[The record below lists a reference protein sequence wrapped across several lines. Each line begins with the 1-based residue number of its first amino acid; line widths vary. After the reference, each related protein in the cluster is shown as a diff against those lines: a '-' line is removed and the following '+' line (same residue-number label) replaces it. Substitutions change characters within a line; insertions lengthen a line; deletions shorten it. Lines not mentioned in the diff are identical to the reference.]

1 MSFLSSAAPKL
12 APWKVLLV
20 DDEPDI
26 HDITKL
32 TLSRFRLD
40 GRALT
45 FLHAYSGAEAKEI
58 LARETDIALV
68 FLDVVMEKEDS
79 GLEVARWMRKDL
91 DNQFTRIV
99 LRTGQPGQ
107 APEERVIVDYD
118 INDYKEKTEL
128 DRTKL
133 FTTTF
138 AALRAYRDIMKV
150 EEARRAQLNYREGL
164 ERVIAASAHIFQQR
178 NLKDFAS
185 GLLQQVVALLRL
197 EQSMLLRLSGA
208 SVITG
213 ETEYE
218 ILAQIGD
225 LGGDVIGP
233 ELIAQLD
240 DARRNRI
247 SRLHGDTYVGFF
259 PNISGKA
266 SLLVLKGVEEI
277 SDIDAQLLEVFCSG
291 VAIAFDNILLTQEIT
306 DTQAEL
312 ILRLGDVV
320 ESRSN
325 EAGNHVRR
333 MSQVC
338 HLLAQ
343 ASGMPE
349 DETAVLMHAAPM
361 HDIGKIAT
369 PDAVLLKPG
378 KLDAAEWEI
387 MKQHPTVGL
396 SILDGSSRPILKA
409 AAVIAH
415 QHHEKFDGSGYPQGL
430 KGHDIHLYAR
440 IVAVAD
446 VFDALSHKRC
456 YKDAWPMEQVTGP
469 PARSGGPPPRSGVCR
484 AADREYRQGGRDQPP
499 LAGLGVRPRFCCSGV
514 DPGVQP
520 RCAATNS
527 TGVGPAN
534 RKTGVR
540 PLRRRAFPC
549 AGCAETAG
557 DSAAPAP
564 ARSPPSPS
572 RPAARSPGCT
582 GYARPARC
590 RRCRAAS

>member
-1 MSFLSSAAPKL
+1 MSFLSSSAPKL

-40 GRALT
+40 GRGLT
-45 FLHAYSGAEAKEI
+45 FLHAYSGAQAKEV
-58 LARETDIALV
+58 LAREQDIALV
-68 FLDVVMEKEDS
+68 FLDVVMEREDS
-79 GLEVARWMRKDL
+79 GLEVARWMRQEL

-150 EEARRAQLNYREGL
+150 EDARRVQLTYREGL

-178 NLKDFAS
+178 NLRDFAS

-197 EQSMLLRLSGA
+197 EQSMLLRVAGA

-213 ETEYE
+213 ESQYE

-225 LGGDVIGP
+225 MGKHEIGP
-233 ELIAQLD
+233 ELVAQLD
-240 DARRNRI
+240 DARHNRI
-247 SRLHGDTYVGFF
+247 SRLHGDTYVGYF
-259 PNISGKA
+259 PNNSGKA
-266 SLLVLKGVEEI
+266 SLLVLRGVEEI
-277 SDIDAQLLEVFCSG
+277 SEIDVQLLDVFCSG
-291 VAIAFDNILLTQEIT
+291 VAIAFDNILLNQEIT

-333 MSQVC
+333 MAQVC
-338 HLLAQ
+338 HLLAEQ
-343 ASGMPE
+343 SGMSE

-378 KLDAAEWEI
+378 RLTPEEWEI

-396 SILDGSSRPILKA
+396 QILDGSQRPILKA

-415 QHHEKFDGSGYPQGL
+415 QHHEKWDGSGYPQGL
-430 KGHDIHLYAR
+430 KAEQIHPYAR

-446 VFDALSHKRC
+446 VFDALSHERC
-456 YKDAWPMEQVTGP
+456 YKEAWPVERVRDYLREVAGHHLDP
-469 PARSGGPPPRSGVCR
+469 HYVDILIKNIDK
-484 AADREYRQGGRDQPP
+484 AAEI
-499 LAGLGVRPRFCCSGV
+499 
-514 DPGVQP
+514 
-520 RCAATNS
+520 
-527 TGVGPAN
+527 N
-534 RKTGVR
+534 RLW
-540 PLRRRAFPC
+540 P
-549 AGCAETAG
+549 
-557 DSAAPAP
+557 D
-564 ARSPPSPS
+564 
-572 RPAARSPGCT
+572 
-582 GYARPARC
+582 
-590 RRCRAAS
+590 

>member
-1 MSFLSSAAPKL
+1 MSFLSSAAPKP

-40 GRALT
+40 ERSLT
-45 FLHAYSGAEAKEI
+45 FLDAYSGAEAKEI
-58 LARETDIALV
+58 LARESDIALV

-91 DNQFTRIV
+91 DNQFSRIV

-150 EEARRAQLNYREGL
+150 EDARRAQHTYREGL

-197 EQSMLLRLSGA
+197 EQSMLLRLAGA

-225 LGGDVIGP
+225 LGKDVISP
-233 ELIAQLD
+233 QLIAQLD

-247 SRLHGDTYVGFF
+247 SRLHGDTYVGYF
-259 PNISGKA
+259 PNNSGKA

-277 SDIDAQLLEVFCSG
+277 ADIDAQLLEVFCSG
-291 VAIAFDNILLTQEIT
+291 VAIAFDNILLNQEIT

-333 MSQVC
+333 MAQVC

-343 ASGMPE
+343 ASGLPE

-369 PDAVLLKPG
+369 PDSVLLKPG
-378 KLDAAEWEI
+378 KLTEEEWEI

-396 SILDGSSRPILKA
+396 SILDGSTRPILKA

-415 QHHEKFDGSGYPQGL
+415 QHHEKFDGTGYPQGL
-430 KGHDIHLYAR
+430 KGHDIHRYAR

-456 YKDAWPMEQVTGP
+456 YKDAWPIEQVMAHLRDVAGHHLDP
-469 PARSGGPPPRSGVCR
+469 
-484 AADREYRQGGRDQPP
+484 EYVELLIKNIDK
-499 LAGLGVRPRFCCSGV
+499 AVEI
-514 DPGVQP
+514 
-520 RCAATNS
+520 
-527 TGVGPAN
+527 N
-534 RKTGVR
+534 RNW
-540 PLRRRAFPC
+540 P
-549 AGCAETAG
+549 
-557 DSAAPAP
+557 D
-564 ARSPPSPS
+564 
-572 RPAARSPGCT
+572 
-582 GYARPARC
+582 
-590 RRCRAAS
+590 

>member
-40 GRALT
+40 GRGLS
-45 FLHAYSGAEAKEI
+45 FVHAYSGEEAKQV
-58 LARETDIALV
+58 LAREKDIALV
-68 FLDVVMEKEDS
+68 FLDVVMEREDS
-79 GLEVARWMRKDL
+79 GLEVARWMRQDL

-150 EEARRAQLNYREGL
+150 EDARRVQLTYREGL

-197 EQSMLLRLSGA
+197 EQSMLLRVAGA

-213 ETEYE
+213 ESRYE
-218 ILAQIGD
+218 ILARIGEMGESD
-225 LGGDVIGP
+225 IGP
-233 ELIAQLD
+233 ELVAQLD
-240 DARRNRI
+240 EARHNRI
-247 SRLHGDTYVGFF
+247 SKLHGDTYVGYF
-259 PNISGKA
+259 PNSSGKA
-266 SLLVLKGVEEI
+266 SLLVLKGVDEI
-277 SDIDAQLLEVFCSG
+277 SEIDVQLLDVFCSG
-291 VAIAFDNILLTQEIT
+291 VAIAFDNILLNQEIT

-333 MSQVC
+333 MAQVC
-338 HLLAQ
+338 HLLAEE
-343 ASGMPE
+343 SGMSE

-378 KLDAAEWEI
+378 RLTPEEWEI

-396 SILDGSSRPILKA
+396 QILDGSQRPILKA

-415 QHHEKFDGSGYPQGL
+415 QHHEKWDGSGYPQGL
-430 KGHDIHLYAR
+430 KGDQIHPYAR

-446 VFDALSHKRC
+446 VFDALTHERC
-456 YKDAWPMEQVTGP
+456 YKEAWPIEQVRDYLREVAGHHLDP
-469 PARSGGPPPRSGVCR
+469 HYVDILVKNLDK
-484 AADREYRQGGRDQPP
+484 ADDI
-499 LAGLGVRPRFCCSGV
+499 
-514 DPGVQP
+514 
-520 RCAATNS
+520 
-527 TGVGPAN
+527 N
-534 RKTGVR
+534 RR
-540 PLRRRAFPC
+540 WP
-549 AGCAETAG
+549 
-557 DSAAPAP
+557 D
-564 ARSPPSPS
+564 
-572 RPAARSPGCT
+572 
-582 GYARPARC
+582 
-590 RRCRAAS
+590 

>member
-1 MSFLSSAAPKL
+1 MSFLSPASPKL
-12 APWKVLLV
+12 PPWKILLV

-40 GRALT
+40 GRSLS
-45 FLHAYSGAEAKEI
+45 FVHAYSGAEAKQV
-58 LARETDIALV
+58 LAREADIALV

-79 GLEVARWMRKDL
+79 GLEVARWMREDL
-91 DNQFTRIV
+91 NNQFSRIV

-107 APEERVIVDYD
+107 APEERVIVNYD

-138 AALRAYRDIMKV
+138 AALRAYRDIMQV
-150 EEARRAQLNYREGL
+150 EEARLAQLNYREGL

-178 NLKDFAS
+178 NLRDFAS

-197 EQSMLLRLSGA
+197 ETSMLLRLRGA
-208 SVITG
+208 SAISG
-213 ETEYE
+213 EQDYE
-218 ILAQIGD
+218 VLARIGD
-225 LGGDVIGP
+225 EDGVILGP
-233 ELIAQLD
+233 ELLAQLD
-240 DARRNRI
+240 DAKSNKI
-247 SRLHGDTYVGFF
+247 SRLHGDTYVGYF
-259 PNISGKA
+259 PNSSGKA

-277 SDIDAQLLEVFCSG
+277 SAIDAQLLEVFCSG

-333 MSQVC
+333 MSEVC
-338 HLLAQ
+338 HLLAR
-343 ASGMPE
+343 AAGLPDE
-349 DETAVLMHAAPM
+349 ETAVLRHAAPM

-387 MKQHPTVGL
+387 MKQHPAVGL
-396 SILDGSSRPILKA
+396 SILDGSQRPILKA

-415 QHHEKFDGSGYPQGL
+415 QHHEKYDGSGYPQGL
-430 KGHDIHLYAR
+430 AGHAIHLYAR

-446 VFDALSHKRC
+446 VFDALMHKRC
-456 YKDAWPMEQVTGP
+456 YKDAWPVSQVVAHLREVSGRHLDP
-469 PARSGGPPPRSGVCR
+469 VYVELLIANIDQALAINAR
-484 AADREYRQGGRDQPP
+484 
-499 LAGLGVRPRFCCSGV
+499 
-514 DPGVQP
+514 
-520 RCAATNS
+520 
-527 TGVGPAN
+527 
-534 RKTGVR
+534 
-540 PLRRRAFPC
+540 FP
-549 AGCAETAG
+549 
-557 DSAAPAP
+557 D
-564 ARSPPSPS
+564 
-572 RPAARSPGCT
+572 
-582 GYARPARC
+582 
-590 RRCRAAS
+590 

>member
-1 MSFLSSAAPKL
+1 MSFLSAAAPKL

-45 FLHAYSGAEAKEI
+45 FLHAYSGVEAKEI
-58 LARETDIALV
+58 LAREENIALV
-68 FLDVVMEKEDS
+68 FLDVVMEREDS
-79 GLEVARWMRKDL
+79 GLEVARWMRQDL

-150 EEARRAQLNYREGL
+150 EDARRVQQSYREGL
-164 ERVIAASAHIFQQR
+164 ERVIAASSHIFQQR

-197 EQSMLLRLSGA
+197 EQSMLLRVAGA

-213 ETEYE
+213 ESRYE
-218 ILAQIGD
+218 ILARIGD
-225 LGGDVIGP
+225 MGESDIGP
-233 ELIAQLD
+233 ELVAQLD
-240 DARRNRI
+240 EARHNRI
-247 SRLHGDTYVGFF
+247 SKLHGDTYVGYF
-259 PNISGKA
+259 PNKGGKA
-266 SLLVLKGVEEI
+266 SLLVLRGVDEI
-277 SDIDAQLLEVFCSG
+277 SEIDVQLLDVFCSG
-291 VAIAFDNILLTQEIT
+291 VAIAFDNILLNQEIT

-333 MSQVC
+333 MAQVC

-343 ASGMPE
+343 ESVMSE
-349 DETAVLMHAAPM
+349 D
-361 HDIGKIAT
+361 
-369 PDAVLLKPG
+369 
-378 KLDAAEWEI
+378 
-387 MKQHPTVGL
+387 
-396 SILDGSSRPILKA
+396 
-409 AAVIAH
+409 
-415 QHHEKFDGSGYPQGL
+415 
-430 KGHDIHLYAR
+430 
-440 IVAVAD
+440 
-446 VFDALSHKRC
+446 
-456 YKDAWPMEQVTGP
+456 
-469 PARSGGPPPRSGVCR
+469 
-484 AADREYRQGGRDQPP
+484 
-499 LAGLGVRPRFCCSGV
+499 
-514 DPGVQP
+514 
-520 RCAATNS
+520 
-527 TGVGPAN
+527 
-534 RKTGVR
+534 
-540 PLRRRAFPC
+540 
-549 AGCAETAG
+549 
-557 DSAAPAP
+557 
-564 ARSPPSPS
+564 
-572 RPAARSPGCT
+572 
-582 GYARPARC
+582 
-590 RRCRAAS
+590 

>member
-1 MSFLSSAAPKL
+1 MSFLSSSAPKL

-40 GRALT
+40 GRALS
-45 FLHAYSGAEAKEI
+45 FVHAYSGAEAKEV
-58 LARETDIALV
+58 LAREKDIALV
-68 FLDVVMEKEDS
+68 FLDVVMEREDS
-79 GLEVARWMRKDL
+79 GLEVARWMRQEL

-150 EEARRAQLNYREGL
+150 EDARRVQQTYREGL

-178 NLKDFAS
+178 NLKDFAN

-197 EQSMLLRLSGA
+197 EQSMLLRLKAA

-213 ETEYE
+213 QSQYE

-225 LGGDVIGP
+225 MGGDEIGP
-233 ELIAQLD
+233 ELLGQLD
-240 DARRNRI
+240 EARHNRI
-247 SRLHGDTYVGFF
+247 SLLNGDTWVGYF
-259 PNISGKA
+259 PNNNSGKA
-266 SLLVLKGVEEI
+266 SLLVLKGVDEI

-291 VAIAFDNILLTQEIT
+291 VAIAFDNILLNQEIT

-333 MSQVC
+333 MAQVC
-338 HLLAQ
+338 HMLAQ
-343 ASGMPE
+343 ASGMPD

-361 HDIGKIAT
+361 HDVGKIAT

-378 KLDAAEWEI
+378 RLTPDEWEI

-396 SILDGSSRPILKA
+396 QILDGSQRPILKA

-415 QHHEKFDGSGYPQGL
+415 QHHEKWDGSGYPQGL
-430 KGHDIHLYAR
+430 KGEQIHPYAR

-446 VFDALSHKRC
+446 VFDALTHERC
-456 YKDAWPMEQVTGP
+456 YKEAWPIGQVRDYLREVAGKHLDP
-469 PARSGGPPPRSGVCR
+469 HYVELLIQNIDK
-484 AADREYRQGGRDQPP
+484 ADE
-499 LAGLGVRPRFCCSGV
+499 V
-514 DPGVQP
+514 
-520 RCAATNS
+520 
-527 TGVGPAN
+527 N
-534 RKTGVR
+534 RLW
-540 PLRRRAFPC
+540 P
-549 AGCAETAG
+549 
-557 DSAAPAP
+557 D
-564 ARSPPSPS
+564 
-572 RPAARSPGCT
+572 
-582 GYARPARC
+582 
-590 RRCRAAS
+590 

>member
-26 HDITKL
+26 HDVTKL

-40 GRALT
+40 DRSLT
-45 FLHAYSGAEAKEI
+45 FLHAYNGAEAKEI
-58 LARETDIALV
+58 LARESDIALV

-79 GLEVARWMRKDL
+79 GLEVARWMRKDHG
-91 DNQFTRIV
+91 NQFTRIV

-150 EEARRAQLNYREGL
+150 EEARLTQLNYREGL

-218 ILAQIGD
+218 ILASIGN
-225 LGGDVIGP
+225 LGRDVICP
-233 ELIAQLD
+233 QLIAQLD

-247 SRLHGDTYVGFF
+247 SRLHGDTYVGYF
-259 PNISGKA
+259 PNNSGKA
-266 SLLVLKGVEEI
+266 SLLVLKGVDEI
-277 SDIDAQLLEVFCSG
+277 SDMDTQLLEVFCSG
-291 VAIAFDNILLTQEIT
+291 VAIAFDNILLNQEIT

-333 MSQVC
+333 MSQIC
-338 HLLAQ
+338 YLLAQ
-343 ASGMPE
+343 ASGLPD

-369 PDAVLLKPG
+369 PDSVLLKPG

-456 YKDAWPMEQVTGP
+456 YKDAWPVEQVT
-469 PARSGGPPPRSGVCR
+469 AHLREVSGHH
-484 AADREYRQGGRDQPP
+484 
-499 LAGLGVRPRFCCSGV
+499 L
-514 DPGVQP
+514 DPVY
-520 RCAATNS
+520 
-527 TGVGPAN
+527 VELLIAN
-534 RKTGVR
+534 IDKAIAINKNW
-540 PLRRRAFPC
+540 P
-549 AGCAETAG
+549 
-557 DSAAPAP
+557 D
-564 ARSPPSPS
+564 
-572 RPAARSPGCT
+572 
-582 GYARPARC
+582 
-590 RRCRAAS
+590 

>member
-1 MSFLSSAAPKL
+1 MPFLSSAAPKP

-40 GRALT
+40 DRGLA

-91 DNQFTRIV
+91 DNQFSRIV

-150 EEARRAQLNYREGL
+150 EEARRVQHTYREGL

-225 LGGDVIGP
+225 FGKDVISP
-233 ELIAQLD
+233 QLIAQLD

-247 SRLHGDTYVGFF
+247 SRLHGDTYVGYF
-259 PNISGKA
+259 PNNSGKA

-291 VAIAFDNILLTQEIT
+291 VAIAFDNILLNQEIT

-320 ESRSN
+320 ESRSH

-343 ASGMPE
+343 ASGLAE

-369 PDAVLLKPG
+369 PDSVLLKPG
-378 KLDAAEWEI
+378 KLTPEEWEI

-415 QHHEKFDGSGYPQGL
+415 QHHEKYDGTGYPQGL
-430 KGHDIHLYAR
+430 KGEAIHRYAR

-456 YKDAWPMEQVTGP
+456 YKKAWPIDQVT
-469 PARSGGPPPRSGVCR
+469 AHL
-484 AADREYRQGGRDQPP
+484 REV
-499 LAGLGVRPRFCCSGV
+499 AGHHL
-514 DPGVQP
+514 DPEYVELLIKNMDK
-520 RCAATNS
+520 A
-527 TGVGPAN
+527 VEIN
-534 RKTGVR
+534 RR
-540 PLRRRAFPC
+540 WP
-549 AGCAETAG
+549 
-557 DSAAPAP
+557 D
-564 ARSPPSPS
+564 
-572 RPAARSPGCT
+572 
-582 GYARPARC
+582 
-590 RRCRAAS
+590 

>member
-1 MSFLSSAAPKL
+1 MSFLSSSAPKL

-40 GRALT
+40 ERALT
-45 FLHAYSGAEAKEI
+45 FLHAYNGVEAKEI
-58 LARETDIALV
+58 LAGESDIALV

-79 GLEVARWMRKDL
+79 GLEVARWMREDL
-91 DNQFTRIV
+91 NNQFTRIV

-107 APEERVIVDYD
+107 APEERVIVNYD

-164 ERVIAASAHIFQQR
+164 ERVIAASAHIFKQR

-197 EQSMLLRLSGA
+197 EQSVLLRVAGVSL
-208 SVITG
+208 ITG
-213 ETEYE
+213 ESHYE
-218 ILAQIGD
+218 VLAQIGD
-225 LGGDVIGP
+225 LGAGMLGP
-233 ELIAQLD
+233 EMISQLD
-240 DARRNRI
+240 DARSNRI
-247 SRLHGDTYVGFF
+247 SRLHGDTYVGYF
-259 PNISGKA
+259 PNSSGKA
-266 SLLVLKGVEEI
+266 SLLVLKGVEDI
-277 SDIDAQLLEVFCSG
+277 SEIDAQLLQVFCSG
-291 VAIAFDNILLTQEIT
+291 VAIAFDNILLNQEIT

-320 ESRSN
+320 ESRSA

-333 MSQVC
+333 MAQVC
-338 HLLAQ
+338 RLLAQ
-343 ASGMPE
+343 AAGLPE
-349 DETAVLMHAAPM
+349 EETAVLMHAAPM

-396 SILDGSSRPILKA
+396 SILDGSQRPILKA

-415 QHHEKFDGSGYPQGL
+415 QHHEKYDGSGYPQGL
-430 KGHDIHLYAR
+430 KGDDIHTYAR

-456 YKDAWPMEQVTGP
+456 YKDAWPIEQVM
-469 PARSGGPPPRSGVCR
+469 AHM
-484 AADREYRQGGRDQPP
+484 REV
-499 LAGLGVRPRFCCSGV
+499 AGTHL
-514 DPGVQP
+514 DPHYVELLVSQIDKAMEINQRWP
-520 RCAATNS
+520 
-527 TGVGPAN
+527 
-534 RKTGVR
+534 
-540 PLRRRAFPC
+540 
-549 AGCAETAG
+549 
-557 DSAAPAP
+557 D
-564 ARSPPSPS
+564 
-572 RPAARSPGCT
+572 
-582 GYARPARC
+582 
-590 RRCRAAS
+590 

>member
-1 MSFLSSAAPKL
+1 MVFLSSATPKL

-32 TLSRFRLD
+32 TLTRFRLD

-45 FLHAYSGAEAKEI
+45 FLHAYSGAEAKEV
-58 LARETDIALV
+58 LAREKDIALV
-68 FLDVVMEKEDS
+68 FLDVVMEREDS
-79 GLEVARWMRKDL
+79 GLEVARWLRQDQ

-150 EEARRAQLNYREGL
+150 EDARRTQQNYREGL
-164 ERVIAASAHIFQQR
+164 ERVIAASGHLFRQR

-185 GLLQQVVALLRL
+185 GLLQQVVALLQL
-197 EQSMLLRLSGA
+197 EQSMLLRVAGA
-208 SVITG
+208 SVIAG
-213 ETEYE
+213 ESRYE
-218 ILAQIGD
+218 VLARIGD
-225 LGGDVIGP
+225 VGEEDIGP
-233 ELIAQLD
+233 ELIARLD
-240 DARRNRI
+240 EARHNRI
-247 SRLHGDTYVGFF
+247 SKLHGDTYVGYF
-259 PNISGKA
+259 PNNSGKA
-266 SLLVLKGVEEI
+266 SLLVLKGVDELSEI
-277 SDIDAQLLEVFCSG
+277 DVQLLDVFCTG
-291 VAIAFDNILLTQEIT
+291 VAIAFDNILLNQEIT

-320 ESRSN
+320 ESRSH

-333 MSQVC
+333 MAQIC
-338 HLLAQ
+338 HMLALE
-343 ASGMPE
+343 SGMTE
-349 DETAVLMHAAPM
+349 EETAVLMHAAPM

-378 KLDAAEWEI
+378 RLTPEEWEI

-396 SILDGSSRPILKA
+396 QILDGSQRPILKA

-415 QHHEKFDGSGYPQGL
+415 QHHEKWDGSGYPQGL
-430 KGHDIHLYAR
+430 KGGQIHPYAR

-446 VFDALSHKRC
+446 VFDALTHARC
-456 YKDAWPMEQVTGP
+456 YKEAWPIDQVRDYLRDVAGKHLDP
-469 PARSGGPPPRSGVCR
+469 DYVDK
-484 AADREYRQGGRDQPP
+484 ADE
-499 LAGLGVRPRFCCSGV
+499 V
-514 DPGVQP
+514 
-520 RCAATNS
+520 
-527 TGVGPAN
+527 N
-534 RKTGVR
+534 RR
-540 PLRRRAFPC
+540 WP
-549 AGCAETAG
+549 
-557 DSAAPAP
+557 D
-564 ARSPPSPS
+564 
-572 RPAARSPGCT
+572 
-582 GYARPARC
+582 
-590 RRCRAAS
+590 

>member
-1 MSFLSSAAPKL
+1 MTFLSSAAPKL

-32 TLSRFRLD
+32 TLQRFRLD
-40 GRALT
+40 ERALT
-45 FLHAYSGAEAKEI
+45 FLHAYSGAEAKVI
-58 LARETDIALV
+58 LARESDIALV

-79 GLEVARWMRKDL
+79 GLEVARWMRQDL
-91 DNQFTRIV
+91 GNQFTRIV

-107 APEERVIVDYD
+107 APEERVIVNYD

-150 EEARRAQLNYREGL
+150 EDARRVQSTYREGL

-208 SVITG
+208 SMITG
-213 ETEYE
+213 EAQYE
-218 ILAQIGD
+218 VLAQIGD
-225 LGGDVIGP
+225 ISANMLGP
-233 ELIAQLD
+233 ELLAQLD
-240 DARRNRI
+240 DARSNRI
-247 SRLHGDTYVGFF
+247 SRLHGDTFVGYF
-259 PNISGKA
+259 PNASGKA
-266 SLLVLKGVEEI
+266 SLLVLKGVDEI
-277 SDIDAQLLEVFCSG
+277 SEIDSQLLEVFCSG
-291 VAIAFDNILLTQEIT
+291 VAIAFDNILLNQEIT

-320 ESRSN
+320 ESRSK

-333 MSQVC
+333 MAQVC
-338 HLLAQ
+338 RLLAQ
-343 ASGMPE
+343 QSGMPD

-378 KLDAAEWEI
+378 KLDAQEWEV
-387 MKQHPTVGL
+387 MKQHPAVGL

-409 AAVIAH
+409 AAIIAY
-415 QHHEKFDGSGYPQGL
+415 QHHEKYDGSGYPQG
-430 KGHDIHLYAR
+430 
-440 IVAVAD
+440 
-446 VFDALSHKRC
+446 
-456 YKDAWPMEQVTGP
+456 
-469 PARSGGPPPRSGVCR
+469 
-484 AADREYRQGGRDQPP
+484 
-499 LAGLGVRPRFCCSGV
+499 
-514 DPGVQP
+514 
-520 RCAATNS
+520 S
-527 TGVGPAN
+527 T
-534 RKTGVR
+534 
-540 PLRRRAFPC
+540 LR
-549 AGCAETAG
+549 
-557 DSAAPAP
+557 
-564 ARSPPSPS
+564 
-572 RPAARSPGCT
+572 
-582 GYARPARC
+582 
-590 RRCRAAS
+590 

>member
-1 MSFLSSAAPKL
+1 MSFLTSTAPKP
-12 APWKVLLV
+12 APWKILLV

-40 GRALT
+40 ERALT
-45 FLHAYSGAEAKEI
+45 FLHAYSGAEAKQI
-58 LARETDIALV
+58 LERESDIALV
-68 FLDVVMEKEDS
+68 FLDVVMEREDS
-79 GLEVARWMRKDL
+79 GLEVARWMRKEL

-150 EEARRAQLNYREGL
+150 EEARRAQTSYREGL

-197 EQSMLLRLSGA
+197 EQSMLLRLSAA

-213 ETEYE
+213 EAQYE
-218 ILAQIGD
+218 VLAQIGD
-225 LGGDVIGP
+225 VDSDVITS
-233 ELIAQLD
+233 ELVAQLD
-240 DARRNRI
+240 DARSNRI
-247 SRLHGDTYVGFF
+247 SRLHGNTYVGYF
-259 PNISGKA
+259 PNASGKA

-277 SDIDAQLLEVFCSG
+277 SEIDTQLLQVFCSG
-291 VAIAFDNILLTQEIT
+291 VAIAFDNILLNQEIT

-320 ESRSN
+320 ESRSH

-333 MSQVC
+333 MAQVC

-343 ASGMPE
+343 ASGLPE

-378 KLDAAEWEI
+378 KLTPEEWEI

-396 SILDGSSRPILKA
+396 SILDGSTRPILKA

-415 QHHEKFDGSGYPQGL
+415 QHHEKYDGSGYPQGL
-430 KGHDIHLYAR
+430 KGEHIHRYAR

-446 VFDALSHKRC
+446 VFDALSHSRC
-456 YKDAWPMEQVTGP
+456 YKAAWPISQVT
-469 PARSGGPPPRSGVCR
+469 
-484 AADREYRQGGRDQPP
+484 DHLREV
-499 LAGLGVRPRFCCSGV
+499 AGHHL
-514 DPGVQP
+514 DPYYVKLLIENIDK
-520 RCAATNS
+520 A
-527 TGVGPAN
+527 VEIN
-534 RKTGVR
+534 RR
-540 PLRRRAFPC
+540 WP
-549 AGCAETAG
+549 
-557 DSAAPAP
+557 D
-564 ARSPPSPS
+564 
-572 RPAARSPGCT
+572 
-582 GYARPARC
+582 
-590 RRCRAAS
+590 

>member
-1 MSFLSSAAPKL
+1 MSFLSSAAPKV

-26 HDITKL
+26 HDVTKL

-40 GRALT
+40 GRPLS
-45 FLHAYSGAEAKEI
+45 FVHAYSGAQAKEV
-58 LARETDIALV
+58 LAREKDIALV
-68 FLDVVMEKEDS
+68 FLDVVMEREDS
-79 GLEVARWMRKDL
+79 GLEVARWMRQDL

-178 NLKDFAS
+178 NLKDFAN
-185 GLLQQVVALLRL
+185 GLLQQVLALLRL
-197 EQSMLLRLSGA
+197 EQSMLVRVSAA

-213 ETEYE
+213 ESTYE
-218 ILAQIGD
+218 VLAQIGE
-225 LGGDVIGP
+225 LEGDILTP
-233 ELIAQLD
+233 ELVTRLD
-240 DARRNRI
+240 EARHNRI
-247 SRLHGDTYVGFF
+247 SKLHGDTYVGYF
-259 PNISGKA
+259 PNSSGKA

-277 SDIDAQLLEVFCSG
+277 SEIDAQLLEVFCSG
-291 VAIAFDNILLTQEIT
+291 VAIAFDNILLNQEIT

-338 HLLAQ
+338 HMLAS
-343 ASGMPE
+343 AAGMPE

-369 PDAVLLKPG
+369 PDSVLLKPG
-378 KLDAAEWEI
+378 KLTEDEWEI
-387 MKQHPTVGL
+387 MKQHPNVGL
-396 SILDGSSRPILKA
+396 SILNGSSRPILKA

-415 QHHEKFDGSGYPQGL
+415 QHHEKYDGTGYPQGL
-430 KGHDIHLYAR
+430 KGEDIHPYAR

-456 YKDAWPMEQVTGP
+456 YKDAWPTEQVVGYL
-469 PARSGGPPPRSGVCR
+469 RE
-484 AADREYRQGGRDQPP
+484 AAGRHLD
-499 LAGLGVRPRFCCSGV
+499 PRFV
-514 DPGVQP
+514 DLLIKNIDKALEINQRWPG
-520 RCAATNS
+520 
-527 TGVGPAN
+527 
-534 RKTGVR
+534 
-540 PLRRRAFPC
+540 
-549 AGCAETAG
+549 
-557 DSAAPAP
+557 
-564 ARSPPSPS
+564 
-572 RPAARSPGCT
+572 
-582 GYARPARC
+582 
-590 RRCRAAS
+590 

>member
-1 MSFLSSAAPKL
+1 MSFLSPAAPKL

-26 HDITKL
+26 HDVTKL
-32 TLSRFRLD
+32 TLTRFRLD
-40 GRALT
+40 ERALS

-185 GLLQQVVALLRL
+185 GLLQQVVALLRF

-218 ILAQIGD
+218 VLARIGD

-233 ELIAQLD
+233 ELLAQLD

-247 SRLHGDTYVGFF
+247 SRLHGDTYVGYF
-259 PNISGKA
+259 PNHSGKA

-291 VAIAFDNILLTQEIT
+291 VAIAFDNILLNQEIT

-320 ESRSN
+320 ESRSH

-338 HLLAQ
+338 HLLAL
-343 ASGMPE
+343 ASGLPE

-378 KLDAAEWEI
+378 KLTPDEWEI
-387 MKQHPTVGL
+387 MKQHPNVGL
-396 SILDGSSRPILKA
+396 SILDGSTRPILKA

-415 QHHEKFDGSGYPQGL
+415 QHHEKYDGTGYPQGL
-430 KGHDIHLYAR
+430 KGLDIHPYAR

-456 YKDAWPMEQVTGP
+456 YKDAWPIEQVVGHL
-469 PARSGGPPPRSGVCR
+469 
-484 AADREYRQGGRDQPP
+484 REVAGHHLDPHYVELLIANIDQ
-499 LAGLGVRPRFCCSGV
+499 AV
-514 DPGVQP
+514 DI
-520 RCAATNS
+520 
-527 TGVGPAN
+527 N
-534 RKTGVR
+534 RR
-540 PLRRRAFPC
+540 WP
-549 AGCAETAG
+549 
-557 DSAAPAP
+557 D
-564 ARSPPSPS
+564 
-572 RPAARSPGCT
+572 
-582 GYARPARC
+582 
-590 RRCRAAS
+590 

>member
-1 MSFLSSAAPKL
+1 MSFLSAATPKL

-40 GRALT
+40 GRPLT
-45 FLHAYSGAEAKEI
+45 FLHAYSGDEAKQV
-58 LARETDIALV
+58 LARESNIALV

-79 GLEVARWMRKDL
+79 GLEVARWMRQDQ

-107 APEERVIVDYD
+107 APEERVIVNYD

-150 EEARRAQLNYREGL
+150 EEARHAQASYREGL

-178 NLKDFAS
+178 NLKDFAN

-197 EQSMLLRLSGA
+197 DQSMLLRLRGA

-213 ETEYE
+213 ESEYE
-218 ILAQIGD
+218 VLAQIGD
-225 LGGDVIGP
+225 IGDAARLEP
-233 ELIAQLD
+233 ELLAQLD
-240 DARRNRI
+240 HARSNRI
-247 SRLHGDTYVGFF
+247 SHLAGDTYVGYF
-259 PNISGKA
+259 PNTSGKA
-266 SLLVLKGVEEI
+266 SLLVLRGVEEI
-277 SDIDAQLLEVFCSG
+277 SEIDAQLLEVFCSG

-312 ILRLGDVV
+312 IMRLGDVV

-333 MSQVC
+333 MSEIC
-338 HLLAQ
+338 GLLAT
-343 ASGMPE
+343 ADGMPE
-349 DETAVLMHAAPM
+349 DERAVLKHAAPM

-387 MKQHPTVGL
+387 MKQHPAVGL

-430 KGHDIHLYAR
+430 VGHNIHKYAR

-456 YKDAWPMEQVTGP
+456 YKEAWPVEEVTTHLREVAGHHLDP
-469 PARSGGPPPRSGVCR
+469 VYVEHLIQNMDR
-484 AADREYRQGGRDQPP
+484 AQEIIKRWPD
-499 LAGLGVRPRFCCSGV
+499 
-514 DPGVQP
+514 
-520 RCAATNS
+520 
-527 TGVGPAN
+527 
-534 RKTGVR
+534 
-540 PLRRRAFPC
+540 
-549 AGCAETAG
+549 
-557 DSAAPAP
+557 
-564 ARSPPSPS
+564 
-572 RPAARSPGCT
+572 
-582 GYARPARC
+582 
-590 RRCRAAS
+590 

>member
-1 MSFLSSAAPKL
+1 MSFLSSATPKL

-45 FLHAYSGAEAKEI
+45 FLHAYTGAEAKDV
-58 LARETDIALV
+58 LARESDIALV
-68 FLDVVMEKEDS
+68 FLDVVMENDDS
-79 GLEVARWMRKDL
+79 GLEVARWMREDL
-91 DNQFTRIV
+91 GNQFTRIV

-107 APEERVIVDYD
+107 APEERVIVNYD

-150 EEARRAQLNYREGL
+150 EEARLLQANYREGL

-197 EQSMLLRLSGA
+197 EKSMLLRLSGA

-213 ETEYE
+213 ESEYE

-225 LGGDVIGP
+225 IGDTMLGP
-233 ELIAQLD
+233 ELMAQLD
-240 DARRNRI
+240 DARSNRI
-247 SRLHGDTYVGFF
+247 SRLHGDTFVGYF
-259 PNISGKA
+259 PNSSGKA

-277 SDIDAQLLEVFCSG
+277 ADIDAQLLEVFCSG

-312 ILRLGDVV
+312 IMRLGDVV

-338 HLLAQ
+338 HMLAQ

-378 KLDAAEWEI
+378 KLTPEEWDI

-430 KGHDIHLYAR
+430 MGPDIHVYAR

-456 YKDAWPMEQVTGP
+456 YKEAWPVDEVV
-469 PARSGGPPPRSGVCR
+469 AHLREVSGQHLDPVFVELLIANID
-484 AADREYRQGGRDQPP
+484 AAVEI
-499 LAGLGVRPRFCCSGV
+499 
-514 DPGVQP
+514 
-520 RCAATNS
+520 
-527 TGVGPAN
+527 N
-534 RKTGVR
+534 RR
-540 PLRRRAFPC
+540 WP
-549 AGCAETAG
+549 
-557 DSAAPAP
+557 D
-564 ARSPPSPS
+564 
-572 RPAARSPGCT
+572 
-582 GYARPARC
+582 
-590 RRCRAAS
+590 

>member
-1 MSFLSSAAPKL
+1 MS
-12 APWKVLLV
+12 
-20 DDEPDI
+20 
-26 HDITKL
+26 
-32 TLSRFRLD
+32 
-40 GRALT
+40 
-45 FLHAYSGAEAKEI
+45 
-58 LARETDIALV
+58 
-68 FLDVVMEKEDS
+68 
-79 GLEVARWMRKDL
+79 
-91 DNQFTRIV
+91 RIV

-107 APEERVIVDYD
+107 APEERVIVNYD

-178 NLKDFAS
+178 NLKDFAN

-197 EQSMLLRLSGA
+197 EHSMLLRLRGATAISG
-208 SVITG
+208 SND
-213 ETEYE
+213 YE

-225 LGGDVIGP
+225 DDTTLLTPDV
-233 ELIAQLD
+233 LAQLD
-240 DARRNRI
+240 EAKSNKI
-247 SRLHGDTYVGFF
+247 SRVHGDTYVGYF
-259 PNISGKA
+259 PNSSGKA

-277 SDIDAQLLEVFCSG
+277 SDIDAKLLEVFCSG

-333 MSQVC
+333 MAEVC
-338 HLLAQ
+338 SLLAS
-343 ASGMPE
+343 AAGMSE
-349 DETAVLMHAAPM
+349 DETAVLRHAAPM

-387 MKQHPTVGL
+387 MKQHPAVGL
-396 SILDGSSRPILKA
+396 SILDGSQRPILKA

-415 QHHEKFDGSGYPQGL
+415 QHHEKYDGSGYPQGL
-430 KGHDIHLYAR
+430 RGDAIHLYAR

-446 VFDALSHKRC
+446 VFDALMHKRC
-456 YKDAWPMEQVTGP
+456 YKDAWPVAEAVAYLREVSGTHLDPVYVELLCQNIEQ
-469 PARSGGPPPRSGVCR
+469 ALLIN
-484 AADREYRQGGRDQPP
+484 E
-499 LAGLGVRPRFCCSGV
+499 RFP
-514 DPGVQP
+514 D
-520 RCAATNS
+520 
-527 TGVGPAN
+527 
-534 RKTGVR
+534 
-540 PLRRRAFPC
+540 
-549 AGCAETAG
+549 
-557 DSAAPAP
+557 
-564 ARSPPSPS
+564 
-572 RPAARSPGCT
+572 
-582 GYARPARC
+582 
-590 RRCRAAS
+590 

>member
-1 MSFLSSAAPKL
+1 MSFLSSGAPKL

-40 GRALT
+40 GRALS
-45 FLHAYSGAEAKEI
+45 FLHAYSGEEAKAV
-58 LARETDIALV
+58 LAAESDIALV
-68 FLDVVMEKEDS
+68 FLDVVMEQEDS
-79 GLEVARWMRKDL
+79 GLEVARWMRQEL

-150 EEARRAQLNYREGL
+150 EEARRIQHSYREGL
-164 ERVIAASAHIFQQR
+164 ERVIAASTHIFKQR
-178 NLKDFAS
+178 NLKDFAC

-197 EQSMLLRLSGA
+197 EQSMLLRIKAA

-213 ETEYE
+213 ESQYE

-225 LGGDVIGP
+225 IGGDVISP

-240 DARRNRI
+240 EARSNRI
-247 SRLHGDTYVGFF
+247 SKLQGDTYVGYF
-259 PNISGKA
+259 PNSSGKA
-266 SLLVLKGVEEI
+266 SLLVLKGVDEI
-277 SDIDAQLLEVFCSG
+277 SEIDAQLLEVFCSG
-291 VAIAFDNILLTQEIT
+291 VAIAFDNILLNQEIT

-333 MSQVC
+333 MSQIC
-338 HLLAQ
+338 YLLAQ
-343 ASGMPE
+343 EAGLSE

-378 KLDAAEWEI
+378 KLTPEEWDI

-396 SILDGSSRPILKA
+396 QILDGSQRPILKA

-415 QHHEKFDGSGYPQGL
+415 QHHEKYDGSGYPQGL
-430 KGHDIHLYAR
+430 KGEQIHPYAR

-446 VFDALSHKRC
+446 VFDALSHERC
-456 YKDAWPMEQVTGP
+456 YKQAWPVERVT
-469 PARSGGPPPRSGVCR
+469 SYL
-484 AADREYRQGGRDQPP
+484 REV
-499 LAGLGVRPRFCCSGV
+499 AGQHLDPYYV
-514 DPGVQP
+514 DLLIRNMDKAVEI
-520 RCAATNS
+520 NS
-527 TGVGPAN
+527 RWP
-534 RKTGVR
+534 
-540 PLRRRAFPC
+540 
-549 AGCAETAG
+549 
-557 DSAAPAP
+557 D
-564 ARSPPSPS
+564 
-572 RPAARSPGCT
+572 
-582 GYARPARC
+582 
-590 RRCRAAS
+590 

>member
-1 MSFLSSAAPKL
+1 LEFANMSFLSSATPKL
-12 APWKVLLV
+12 APWRILLV

-32 TLSRFRLD
+32 TLSRFRLE
-40 GRALT
+40 GRALA
-45 FLHAYSGAEAKEI
+45 FLHAYSGAEAKEV
-58 LARETDIALV
+58 LAKEKDIALV

-79 GLEVARWMRKDL
+79 GLEVARWMRQDL

-150 EEARRAQLNYREGL
+150 EEARQQQLHYREGL

-178 NLKDFAS
+178 NLKDFAN

-197 EQSMLLRLSGA
+197 EQSMLLRLRGA
-208 SVITG
+208 TAVSG
-213 ETEYE
+213 ETAYE
-218 ILAQIGD
+218 VLAQIGQD
-225 LGGDVIGP
+225 EDSLLTP
-233 ELIAQLD
+233 ELLAQLK
-240 DARRNRI
+240 DAERNRI
-247 SRLHGDTYVGFF
+247 SRMAGDTFVGYF
-259 PNISGKA
+259 PNSSGKA

-277 SDIDAQLLEVFCSG
+277 SEIDQKLLEIFCSG

-312 ILRLGDVV
+312 IMRLGDVV

-333 MSQVC
+333 MAEFCQ
-338 HLLAQ
+338 LLAS
-343 ASGMPE
+343 AAGMPDE
-349 DETAVLMHAAPM
+349 ETAVLKHAAPM

-369 PDAVLLKPG
+369 PDSVLLKPG

-396 SILDGSSRPILKA
+396 SILDGSQRPILKA

-430 KGHDIHLYAR
+430 KGEAIHEYAR

-446 VFDALSHKRC
+446 VFDALMHKRC
-456 YKDAWPMEQVTGP
+456 YKDAWPVEQVL
-469 PARSGGPPPRSGVCR
+469 AHM
-484 AADREYRQGGRDQPP
+484 REVAGQHLDPKYVELMVKNIDKA
-499 LAGLGVRPRFCCSGV
+499 LAINNRFP
-514 DPGVQP
+514 D
-520 RCAATNS
+520 
-527 TGVGPAN
+527 
-534 RKTGVR
+534 
-540 PLRRRAFPC
+540 
-549 AGCAETAG
+549 
-557 DSAAPAP
+557 
-564 ARSPPSPS
+564 
-572 RPAARSPGCT
+572 
-582 GYARPARC
+582 
-590 RRCRAAS
+590 

>member
-1 MSFLSSAAPKL
+1 MSFLSSGAPKL

-40 GRALT
+40 GRSLS
-45 FLHAYSGAEAKEI
+45 FVHAYSGAEAKEV
-58 LARETDIALV
+58 LAREKDIALV

-79 GLEVARWMRKDL
+79 GLEVARWMRQDL

-150 EEARRAQLNYREGL
+150 EDARRLQTTYREGL
-164 ERVIAASAHIFQQR
+164 ERVIEASSHIFQQR

-197 EQSMLLRLSGA
+197 EQSMLVRLRGA
-208 SVITG
+208 SMITG
-213 ETEYE
+213 EQEYE
-218 ILAQIGD
+218 VLAQIGD
-225 LGGDVIGP
+225 MDGALVEP
-233 ELIAQLD
+233 EMLAQLD
-240 DARRNRI
+240 EARSNRI
-247 SRLHGDTYVGFF
+247 SKVSGDTYIGYF
-259 PNISGKA
+259 PNSSGK
-266 SLLVLKGVEEI
+266 STLLILKGVEEI
-277 SDIDAQLLEVFCSG
+277 SELDEQLLKIFCSG

-343 ASGMPE
+343 KSGMPE
-349 DETAVLMHAAPM
+349 EETAVLMHAAPM

-378 KLDAAEWEI
+378 KLTEEEWVI
-387 MKQHPTVGL
+387 MRQHPEVGL
-396 SILDGSSRPILKA
+396 SILDGSQRPILKA

-415 QHHEKFDGSGYPQGL
+415 QHHEKYDGTGYPQGL
-430 KGHDIHLYAR
+430 KGENIHEYAR

-446 VFDALSHKRC
+446 VFDALMHKRV
-456 YKDAWPMEQVTGP
+456 YKDAWPIDQVVAHLREVAGKHLD
-469 PARSGGPPPRSGVCR
+469 PR
-484 AADREYRQGGRDQPP
+484 Y
-499 LAGLGVRPRFCCSGV
+499 V
-514 DPGVQP
+514 DLLI
-520 RCAATNS
+520 
-527 TGVGPAN
+527 AN
-534 RKTGVR
+534 LDDAVAINNK
-540 PLRRRAFPC
+540 FP
-549 AGCAETAG
+549 
-557 DSAAPAP
+557 D
-564 ARSPPSPS
+564 
-572 RPAARSPGCT
+572 
-582 GYARPARC
+582 
-590 RRCRAAS
+590 

>member
-1 MSFLSSAAPKL
+1 MSFLSAATPKL

-40 GRALT
+40 GRALS
-45 FLHAYSGAEAKEI
+45 FVHAYSGAEAKEV
-58 LARETDIALV
+58 LSRETDIALV

-79 GLEVARWMRKDL
+79 GLEVARWMRQEL

-107 APEERVIVDYD
+107 APEERVIVNYD

-150 EEARRAQLNYREGL
+150 EEARRVQLNYREGL
-164 ERVIAASAHIFQQR
+164 ERVIEASAHIFQQR

-197 EQSMLLRLSGA
+197 EKSMLLRLAGA

-213 ETEYE
+213 ESEYE
-218 ILAQIGD
+218 VLAQIGEI
-225 LGGDVIGP
+225 GDAMLGP
-233 ELIAQLD
+233 ELMAQLD
-240 DARRNRI
+240 DARSNRI
-247 SRLHGDTYVGFF
+247 SRLHGDTYVGYF
-259 PNISGKA
+259 PNNNSGKA
-266 SLLVLKGVEEI
+266 SLLVLKGVHEI
-277 SDIDAQLLEVFCSG
+277 SEIDAQLLQIFCSG

-333 MSQVC
+333 MSQIC

-456 YKDAWPMEQVTGP
+456 YKEAWPVHQVTEHLREVAGQHLDP
-469 PARSGGPPPRSGVCR
+469 VYVELLIKNID
-484 AADREYRQGGRDQPP
+484 AAVEI
-499 LAGLGVRPRFCCSGV
+499 
-514 DPGVQP
+514 
-520 RCAATNS
+520 
-527 TGVGPAN
+527 N
-534 RKTGVR
+534 RR
-540 PLRRRAFPC
+540 WP
-549 AGCAETAG
+549 
-557 DSAAPAP
+557 D
-564 ARSPPSPS
+564 
-572 RPAARSPGCT
+572 
-582 GYARPARC
+582 
-590 RRCRAAS
+590 

>member
-1 MSFLSSAAPKL
+1 MSFLSSATPKL

-26 HDITKL
+26 HDVTKL
-32 TLSRFRLD
+32 TLTRFRLD
-40 GRALT
+40 ERSLS
-45 FLHAYSGAEAKEI
+45 FLHAYNGAEAKQI

-91 DNQFTRIV
+91 GNQFTRIV

-150 EEARRAQLNYREGL
+150 EDARLAQLNYREGL

-197 EQSMLLRLSGA
+197 EQSMLLRLAGA

-225 LGGDVIGP
+225 LGKDVICP
-233 ELIAQLD
+233 QLIAQLD

-259 PNISGKA
+259 PNSSGKA
-266 SLLVLKGVEEI
+266 SLLVLKGVDEI

-333 MSQVC
+333 MSQIC
-338 HLLAQ
+338 HLLAL
-343 ASGMPE
+343 ASGLPD

-369 PDAVLLKPG
+369 PDSVLLKPG
-378 KLDAAEWEI
+378 KLTPAEWEI

-396 SILDGSSRPILKA
+396 SILDGSSRPILRA

-456 YKDAWPMEQVTGP
+456 YKEAWPVDQVT
-469 PARSGGPPPRSGVCR
+469 AHL
-484 AADREYRQGGRDQPP
+484 REV
-499 LAGLGVRPRFCCSGV
+499 AGQHL
-514 DPGVQP
+514 DPVY
-520 RCAATNS
+520 
-527 TGVGPAN
+527 VELLIAN
-534 RKTGVR
+534 IDKAVEIN
-540 PLRRRAFPC
+540 RRWP
-549 AGCAETAG
+549 
-557 DSAAPAP
+557 D
-564 ARSPPSPS
+564 
-572 RPAARSPGCT
+572 
-582 GYARPARC
+582 
-590 RRCRAAS
+590 

>member
-40 GRALT
+40 GRALA
-45 FLHAYSGAEAKEI
+45 FVHAYSGAEAREV
-58 LARETDIALV
+58 LAREKDIALV
-68 FLDVVMEKEDS
+68 FLDVVMEREDS
-79 GLEVARWMRKDL
+79 GLEVARWMRQEL
-91 DNQFTRIV
+91 GNQFTRIV

-150 EEARRAQLNYREGL
+150 EDARRVQQNYREGL
-164 ERVIAASAHIFQQR
+164 ERVIAASGHLFRQR
-178 NLKDFAS
+178 SLKDFAS

-197 EQSMLLRLSGA
+197 EQSMLLRVTGA

-213 ETEYE
+213 ESQYE
-218 ILAQIGD
+218 VLARIGEAGIED
-225 LGGDVIGP
+225 IGP
-233 ELIAQLD
+233 ELVAQLD
-240 DARRNRI
+240 EARHNRI
-247 SRLHGDTYVGFF
+247 SKLHGDTYVGYF
-259 PNISGKA
+259 PNNSGKA

-277 SDIDAQLLEVFCSG
+277 SEIDVQLLDVFCSG
-291 VAIAFDNILLTQEIT
+291 VAIAFDNILLNQEIT

-333 MSQVC
+333 MAQVC
-338 HLLAQ
+338 HMLAQ
-343 ASGMPE
+343 ASGMPD

-361 HDIGKIAT
+361 HDVGKIAT

-378 KLDAAEWEI
+378 RLTPDEWEI

-396 SILDGSSRPILKA
+396 QILDGSQRPILKA

-415 QHHEKFDGSGYPQGL
+415 QHHEKWDGSGYPQGL
-430 KGHDIHLYAR
+430 KGEQIHPYAR

-446 VFDALSHKRC
+446 VFDALTHARC
-456 YKDAWPMEQVTGP
+456 YKEAWPIDQVRDYLREVAGKHLD
-469 PARSGGPPPRSGVCR
+469 PRYVELLIQNIDK
-484 AADREYRQGGRDQPP
+484 AEE
-499 LAGLGVRPRFCCSGV
+499 V
-514 DPGVQP
+514 
-520 RCAATNS
+520 
-527 TGVGPAN
+527 N
-534 RKTGVR
+534 RLW
-540 PLRRRAFPC
+540 P
-549 AGCAETAG
+549 
-557 DSAAPAP
+557 D
-564 ARSPPSPS
+564 
-572 RPAARSPGCT
+572 
-582 GYARPARC
+582 
-590 RRCRAAS
+590 

>member
-1 MSFLSSAAPKL
+1 MSFLSSAAPKP

-32 TLSRFRLD
+32 TLNRFRLD
-40 GRALT
+40 ERALT

-58 LARETDIALV
+58 LTRETDIALV

-91 DNQFTRIV
+91 NNQFSRIV

-150 EEARRAQLNYREGL
+150 EEARLAQLNYREGL

-178 NLKDFAS
+178 NLRDFAS

-208 SVITG
+208 IGISG

-225 LGGDVIGP
+225 LGKDVICP

-247 SRLHGDTYVGFF
+247 SRLHGDTYVGYF
-259 PNISGKA
+259 PNNSGKA

-277 SDIDAQLLEVFCSG
+277 SEIDAQLLEVFCSG
-291 VAIAFDNILLTQEIT
+291 VAIAFDNILLNQEIT

-343 ASGMPE
+343 VSGLPE

-369 PDAVLLKPG
+369 PDSVLLKPG
-378 KLDAAEWEI
+378 KLTPEEWEI

-396 SILDGSSRPILKA
+396 SILDGSTRPILKA

-430 KGHDIHLYAR
+430 KGHDIHRYAR

-456 YKDAWPMEQVTGP
+456 YKDAWPMEQVVGHL
-469 PARSGGPPPRSGVCR
+469 
-484 AADREYRQGGRDQPP
+484 REV
-499 LAGLGVRPRFCCSGV
+499 AGHHLDPVYVELLIANIDKAV
-514 DPGVQP
+514 DINKRWP
-520 RCAATNS
+520 
-527 TGVGPAN
+527 
-534 RKTGVR
+534 
-540 PLRRRAFPC
+540 
-549 AGCAETAG
+549 
-557 DSAAPAP
+557 D
-564 ARSPPSPS
+564 
-572 RPAARSPGCT
+572 
-582 GYARPARC
+582 
-590 RRCRAAS
+590 

>member
-1 MSFLSSAAPKL
+1 MSFLSSASPKL
-12 APWKVLLV
+12 PPWKILLV

-32 TLSRFRLD
+32 TLTRFRLD
-40 GRALT
+40 GRGLT
-45 FLHAYSGAEAKEI
+45 FLHAYSGLEAKEV
-58 LARETDIALV
+58 LSREKDIALV
-68 FLDVVMEKEDS
+68 FLDVVMEREDS
-79 GLEVARWMRKDL
+79 GLEVARWMRQDL

-107 APEERVIVDYD
+107 APEERVIVNYD

-150 EEARRAQLNYREGL
+150 EEARQQQMHYREGL

-178 NLKDFAS
+178 NLKDFAN

-197 EQSMLLRLSGA
+197 EHSMLLRLRGA
-208 SVITG
+208 TAITG
-213 ETEYE
+213 EGDYE
-218 ILAQIGD
+218 VLAQIGEET
-225 LGGDVIGP
+225 LLTP
-233 ELIAQLD
+233 ELIDQLH
-240 DARRNRI
+240 AAESNRI
-247 SRLHGDTYVGFF
+247 SKLEGDTYVGYF
-259 PNISGKA
+259 PNNSGKA

-277 SDIDAQLLEVFCSG
+277 SELDAKLLEIFCSG
-291 VAIAFDNILLTQEIT
+291 VAIAFDNILLNQEIT

-333 MSQVC
+333 MAEVC

-343 ASGMPE
+343 AAGLPE
-349 DETAVLMHAAPM
+349 DETAVLKHAAPM

-378 KLDAAEWEI
+378 KLDAEEWEI
-387 MKQHPTVGL
+387 MKQHPAVGA
-396 SILDGSSRPILKA
+396 SILDGSQRPILKA

-415 QHHEKFDGSGYPQGL
+415 QHHEKYDGTGYPQGL
-430 KGHDIHLYAR
+430 KGEDIHLYAR

-446 VFDALSHKRC
+446 VFDALMHKRV
-456 YKDAWPMEQVTGP
+456 YKDAWPVERVI
-469 PARSGGPPPRSGVCR
+469 
-484 AADREYRQGGRDQPP
+484 DYLREV
-499 LAGLGVRPRFCCSGV
+499 AGKHLDPRFVELLIENV
-514 DPGVQP
+514 DE
-520 RCAATNS
+520 ALAI
-527 TGVGPAN
+527 
-534 RKTGVR
+534 
-540 PLRRRAFPC
+540 
-549 AGCAETAG
+549 TARLP
-557 DSAAPAP
+557 D
-564 ARSPPSPS
+564 
-572 RPAARSPGCT
+572 
-582 GYARPARC
+582 
-590 RRCRAAS
+590 

>member
-1 MSFLSSAAPKL
+1 MSFLSSSSPKL

-40 GRALT
+40 GRPLS
-45 FLHAYSGAEAKEI
+45 FLHAYSGDEAKAV

-79 GLEVARWMRKDL
+79 GLEVARWMRQDQ

-107 APEERVIVDYD
+107 APEERVIVNYD

-150 EEARRAQLNYREGL
+150 EEARRVQSTYREGL

-197 EQSMLLRLSGA
+197 EQSMLLRLRGA

-213 ETEYE
+213 EQEYE
-218 ILAQIGD
+218 VLAQIGEID
-225 LGGDVIGP
+225 DAPVLSP
-233 ELIAQLD
+233 ELLAQLD
-240 DARRNRI
+240 HARSNRI
-247 SRLHGDTYVGFF
+247 SHLTGDTYVGYF
-259 PNISGKA
+259 PNSSGKA
-266 SLLVLKGVEEI
+266 SLLVLRGVETI

-312 ILRLGDVV
+312 IMRLGDVV

-333 MSQVC
+333 MSEIC
-338 HLLAQ
+338 HLLAT
-343 ASGMPE
+343 AGGLP
-349 DETAVLMHAAPM
+349 DEERAVLKHAAPM

-387 MKQHPTVGL
+387 MKQHPSVGL
-396 SILDGSSRPILKA
+396 SILDGSQRPILKA

-415 QHHEKFDGSGYPQGL
+415 QHHEKYDGSGYPQGL
-430 KGHDIHLYAR
+430 KGDKIHLYAR

-446 VFDALSHKRC
+446 VFDALMHKRC
-456 YKDAWPMEQVTGP
+456 YKDAWPVEDVMGHLREV
-469 PARSGGPPPRSGVCR
+469 SGHHLDPVFVEHLIQNMDKALEIIS
-484 AADREYRQGGRDQPP
+484 
-499 LAGLGVRPRFCCSGV
+499 RFP
-514 DPGVQP
+514 D
-520 RCAATNS
+520 
-527 TGVGPAN
+527 
-534 RKTGVR
+534 
-540 PLRRRAFPC
+540 
-549 AGCAETAG
+549 
-557 DSAAPAP
+557 
-564 ARSPPSPS
+564 
-572 RPAARSPGCT
+572 
-582 GYARPARC
+582 
-590 RRCRAAS
+590 

>member
-1 MSFLSSAAPKL
+1 MSFLSPAAPKL

-26 HDITKL
+26 HDVTKL

-40 GRALT
+40 GRALS
-45 FLHAYSGAEAKEI
+45 FVHAYSGAEAKEV
-58 LARETDIALV
+58 LAREKDIALV
-68 FLDVVMEKEDS
+68 FLDVVMEREDS
-79 GLEVARWMRKDL
+79 GLEVARWMREDL
-91 DNQFTRIV
+91 NNQFTRIV

-150 EEARRAQLNYREGL
+150 EEARVTQHVYREGL

-197 EQSMLLRLSGA
+197 EQSMLLRVAGA
-208 SVITG
+208 SLITG
-213 ETEYE
+213 ASEYE

-225 LGGDVIGP
+225 MEGDV
-233 ELIAQLD
+233 LSDDLLAQLD

-247 SRLHGDTYVGFF
+247 SRLQSGTYVGYF
-259 PNISGKA
+259 PNNSGKA
-266 SLLVLKGVEEI
+266 SLLVLRGVESI

-291 VAIAFDNILLTQEIT
+291 VAIAFDNILLNQEIT

-312 ILRLGDVV
+312 IMRLGDVV
-320 ESRSN
+320 ESRSH

-333 MSQVC
+333 MAQVV
-338 HLLAQ
+338 HMLAQ
-343 ASGMPE
+343 ESGMSD
-349 DETAVLMHAAPM
+349 DETAVLVHASPM

-369 PDAVLLKPG
+369 PDSVLLKPG
-378 KLDAAEWEI
+378 KLDADEWAI
-387 MKQHPTVGL
+387 MQQHPTIGL
-396 SILDGSSRPILKA
+396 KILDGSTRPILKA

-415 QHHEKFDGSGYPQGL
+415 QHHEKYDGSGYPQGL
-430 KGHDIHLYAR
+430 RGADIHPYAR

-446 VFDALSHKRC
+446 VFDALSHSRC
-456 YKDAWPMEQVTGP
+456 YKEAWPLDQVADYLREVAGTHLDP
-469 PARSGGPPPRSGVCR
+469 HYVDILIRNMDK
-484 AADREYRQGGRDQPP
+484 AAEI
-499 LAGLGVRPRFCCSGV
+499 
-514 DPGVQP
+514 
-520 RCAATNS
+520 
-527 TGVGPAN
+527 N
-534 RKTGVR
+534 RR
-540 PLRRRAFPC
+540 LP
-549 AGCAETAG
+549 
-557 DSAAPAP
+557 D
-564 ARSPPSPS
+564 
-572 RPAARSPGCT
+572 
-582 GYARPARC
+582 
-590 RRCRAAS
+590 